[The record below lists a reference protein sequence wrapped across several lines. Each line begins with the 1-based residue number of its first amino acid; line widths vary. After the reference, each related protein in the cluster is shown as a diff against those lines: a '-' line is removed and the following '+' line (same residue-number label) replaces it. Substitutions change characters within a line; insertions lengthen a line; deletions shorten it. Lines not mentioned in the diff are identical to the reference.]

1 MVILVKKKKLD
12 ESTHLILVELQFS
25 RADMKNSLSIY
36 IKTVS
41 PGTSNLLIFSK

>member
-1 MVILVKKKKLD
+1 MVILVKKKLD

-41 PGTSNLLIFSK
+41 PGTSNVLIFSK